1 MTNGTNDGSSN
12 DPSSNS
18 KEPDQFLV
26 APRSSGAAKDLADFE
41 QALQAIPGA
50 SVLTRAGRPE
60 QQRLVVALP
69 ADAREELTK
78 RFGPTLI
85 IEPNAKLNP
94 L

>member
-12 DPSSNS
+12 NTSNNS
-18 KEPDQFLV
+18 KDPDQFLV
-26 APRSSGAAKDLADFE
+26 APRSGATKDLADFE

-50 SVLTRAGRPE
+50 SVLTRAGKPE
-60 QQRLVVALP
+60 QQRLIVALP
-69 ADAREELTK
+69 PNAREELTK
-78 RFGPTLI
+78 RFGTTLI